1 MYPRLLHL
9 YGPFYIN
16 AYGTMIALGIAL
28 FTYLVNNDVR
38 RKKLISSEHFY
49 WMMII
54 GIMSGI
60 IGGRLLYVLLEWQ
73 HNSLFDIF
81 ALWNGGFAVLGSLI
95 CILGVA
101 PWYLKKH
108 AIPLLPF
115 LDLIALYAPLLQSIS
130 RLGCF
135 FAGCCYGKP
144 THLPWAIVYNNE
156 ASIAPLGISLHPSQL
171 YSAFLLLGIFFLLYY
186 CLQHILQKNGQL
198 VCCYI
203 LLMATERYITDFF
216 RGDNVTSISFIG
228 SIYQALALGLIVT
241 ATAGLLF
248 FSYYRKTS
256 IDRPS

>member
-28 FTYLVNNDVR
+28 FTYLINNDVR
-38 RKKLISSEHFY
+38 RKKLITSEHFY

-54 GIMSGI
+54 GIISGI
-60 IGGRLLYVLLEWQ
+60 IGGRMLYMLLEWQ

-101 PWYLKKH
+101 PWYLRKH

-115 LDLIALYAPLLQSIS
+115 LDLIAIYAPLLQSIS

-135 FAGCCYGKP
+135 FAGCCYGRP
-144 THLPWAIVYNNE
+144 THLPWAIIYTDQ
-156 ASIAPLGISLHPSQL
+156 ASIAPLGIKLHPSQL
-171 YSAFLLLGIFFLLYY
+171 YSALLLLGIFALLYY
-186 CLQHILQKNGQL
+186 VIQHMFQKSGQL
-198 VCCYI
+198 LCCYI
-203 LLMATERYITDFF
+203 FLMATERYITDFF
-216 RGDNVTSISFIG
+216 RWDHVESTTLVG
-228 SIYQALALGLIVT
+228 SMYQALALCLMIS
-241 ATAGLLF
+241 ACIGLLII
-248 FSYYRKTS
+248 SYAQKTS
-256 IDRPS
+256 VDHPS